1 MAEVLVAYEG
11 AVGWQSTEENIHKDL
26 CRQKVPAAEKILS
39 SDLLPSIMSD
49 HAHAHLWLLDRL
61 LKEIDQ
67 LVHNTL
73 RRIDRGDHE
82 RIRIYRTQVKI
93 VSKAADPL
101 SKEDTLCSAVAFP
114 EWMQHIDRVIKVR
127 CLFC

>member
-1 MAEVLVAYEG
+1 MAERRGEYTQGPVSARS
-11 AVGWQSTEENIHKDL
+11 A
-26 CRQKVPAAEKILS
+26 CRRKILS
-39 SDLLPSIMSD
+39 SDLLPSIKSG

-82 RIRIYRTQVKI
+82 RIRIHRTQVKI
-93 VSKAADPL
+93 ISKVADPL
-101 SKEDTLCSAVAFP
+101 SKKTRCALPLPSRNGCSILIV
-114 EWMQHIDRVIKVR
+114 
-127 CLFC
+127 